1 MDKINNKEFATT
13 QVSKTVHPVDSN
25 TIVDFVTEKFTDW
38 SGQRQPLEE
47 DWKASWAEYFSN
59 TRSAD
64 TIREEAFQQ
73 VGDVQTDWR
82 SKIPTGKA
90 FELVEDANS
99 YLQGAFFPNKQWFD
113 VYPQKVIDDP
123 DWEELLK
130 VLQKYIQIKLDDAY
144 FQDWWDMNIR
154 QCLITGTSVL
164 ALPWRYDAIKTKK
177 NVQITDITGRKRVV
191 PKIVTKTIKNG
202 LDITVIDMFDFFI
215 DPHAVDTK
223 DANCIRRYTKTKGEL
238 VRLVE
243 DGTYN
248 QTNSSTITGIE
259 NANRINNEST
269 SNKADVKMFTGD
281 SDDGY
286 DPLDKIEVLEYW
298 GDICVNGVEYIDVCA
313 TIVDR
318 TLIDFKPNPFWGG
331 KPYVVTTF
339 VRTHESPY
347 GIGLLSPIL
356 GQLHQLFVTLN
367 HRLDIGELVVNPMW
381 KVLQDGTLDLDSLFS
396 APGKI
401 IPVADINNIAPVQY
415 DVRNLGIN
423 VQEEQMLE
431 QRVERVTGVNAYV
444 GQGMGRDAERVTA
457 EEVKSKRDAG
467 GNRLGRYHK
476 HIEET
481 ALRELLEKAYSFIQ
495 QFVVEDEIVRVTGTV
510 PGSIS
515 GSFDFIKV
523 GQDELQHDV
532 DIIPVGS
539 DWVIDKE
546 REIRER
552 LDFIGMASQHPI
564 MSEMIN
570 WEEVMKDLARRM
582 VKQDWDKFLKIQP
595 QQPQGMPAMPP
606 GMPPE
611 QALPPEA
618 AMGATPPVEQPPVM
632 SVPLEQRLAAQ
643 APLEGKEA
651 IMSLASNPQQLAQL
665 LQ

>member
-1 MDKINNKEFATT
+1 MSKINNKEFATT
-13 QVSKTVHPVDSN
+13 KVSKTVHPVDSN
-25 TIVDFVTEKFTDW
+25 TIAEFVMEQFTDW
-38 SGQRQPLEE
+38 SQQRQPLEE
-47 DWKASWAEYFSN
+47 DWKAAWAEYFSN
-59 TRSAD
+59 CRSAD

-73 VGDVQTDWR
+73 IGDVQTDWR

-113 VYPQKVIDDP
+113 VYPQKMIQDP
-123 DWEELLK
+123 DWQELLR

-144 FQDWWDMNIR
+144 FQEWWDMNTR

-164 ALPWRYDAIKTKK
+164 ALPWRYDAVNTTK
-177 NVQITDITGRKRVV
+177 NVQVIDIKGRKKVV
-191 PKIVTKTIKNG
+191 PKQVKKVIKNG
-202 LDITVIDMFDFFI
+202 LDISVIDMFDFFI

-223 DANCIRRYTKTKGEL
+223 NANCIRRYTKTKGEL

-248 QTNSSTITGIE
+248 QTNTSTIVGIE
-259 NANRINNEST
+259 NANRTHSEST
-269 SNKADVKMFTGD
+269 SNQADVVVFAGAT
-281 SDDGY
+281 DDGY
-286 DPLDKIEVLEYW
+286 DPLERIEVLEYW
-298 GDICVNGVEYIDVCA
+298 GDICVNGVEYTDVCA
-313 TIVDR
+313 TVVDG

-401 IPVADINNIAPVQY
+401 LPVADINNIAPVQY

-444 GQGMGRDAERVTA
+444 GQGQGRDAERVTA

-476 HIEET
+476 HMEET

-495 QFVVEDEIVRVTGTV
+495 QFVVEDEVVRVTGSV
-510 PGSIS
+510 PGSIG
-515 GSFDFIKV
+515 GSYDFIQV

-546 REIRER
+546 REITER
-552 LDFIGMASQHPI
+552 LDFITLASQHPE
-564 MSEMIN
+564 MSQMIN
-570 WEEVMKDLARRM
+570 WEEVIKDLARRM
-582 VKQDWDKFLKIQP
+582 VKQDWDKFIKL
-595 QQPQGMPAMPP
+595 QQPMPQMPPMPEGMPP
-606 GMPPE
+606 GQE
-611 QALPPEA
+611 LPPEA
-618 AMGATPPVEQPPVM
+618 LPGATPPLEQPPVM
-632 SVPLEQRLAAQ
+632 SVPLEQRLAEQ
-643 APLEGKEA
+643 LPLEGKQA
-651 IMSLASNPQQLAQL
+651 MVDLANNPQQLAQL
-665 LQ
+665 VK

>member
-1 MDKINNKEFATT
+1 MSKINNKEFATT
-13 QVSKTVHPVDSN
+13 KVSKTAHPVDSN
-25 TIVDFVTEKFTDW
+25 TIAEFVMEQFTDW
-38 SGQRQPLEE
+38 SQQRQPLEE
-47 DWKASWAEYFSN
+47 DWKAAWAEYFSN
-59 TRSAD
+59 CRSAD

-73 VGDVQTDWR
+73 IGDVQTDWR

-113 VYPQKVIDDP
+113 VYPQKMIQDP
-123 DWEELLK
+123 DWQELLR

-144 FQDWWDMNIR
+144 FQEWWDMNTR

-164 ALPWRYDAIKTKK
+164 ALPWRYDAIQTTK
-177 NVQITDITGRKRVV
+177 NVQVIDIKGRKKVV
-191 PKIVTKTIKNG
+191 PKQVKKVIKNG
-202 LDITVIDMFDFFI
+202 LDISVIDMFDFFI

-223 DANCIRRYTKTKGEL
+223 NANCIRRYTKTKGEL

-248 QTNSSTITGIE
+248 QTNTSTIVGIE
-259 NANRINNEST
+259 NANRTHSEST
-269 SNKADVKMFTGD
+269 SNQADVVVFAGA

-286 DPLDKIEVLEYW
+286 DPLERIEVLEYW
-298 GDICVNGVEYIDVCA
+298 GDICVNGVEYTDVCA
-313 TIVDR
+313 TVVDE

-401 IPVADINNIAPVQY
+401 LPVADINNIAPVQY

-444 GQGMGRDAERVTA
+444 GQGQGRDAERVTA

-476 HIEET
+476 HMEET

-495 QFVVEDEIVRVTGTV
+495 QFVVEDEVVRVTGSV
-510 PGSIS
+510 PGSIG
-515 GSFDFIKV
+515 GSYDFIQV

-546 REIRER
+546 REITER
-552 LDFIGMASQHPI
+552 LDFITLASQHPE
-564 MSEMIN
+564 MSQMIN
-570 WEEVMKDLARRM
+570 WEEVIKDLARRM
-582 VKQDWDKFLKIQP
+582 VKQDWDKFIKL
-595 QQPQGMPAMPP
+595 QQPMPQMPP
-606 GMPPE
+606 MPEGMPPE

-618 AMGATPPVEQPPVM
+618 MMGATPPVEQPPVM
-632 SVPLEQRLAAQ
+632 SVPLEQRLAEQ
-643 APLEGKEA
+643 LPLEGKQA
-651 IMSLASNPQQLAQL
+651 MVDLASNPQQLAQL
-665 LQ
+665 VQ

>member
-1 MDKINNKEFATT
+1 MSKINNKEFATT
-13 QVSKTVHPVDSN
+13 KVSKTVHPVDSN
-25 TIVDFVTEKFTDW
+25 TIAEFVMEQFTNW
-38 SGQRQPLEE
+38 SQQRQPLEE
-47 DWKASWAEYFSN
+47 DWKAAWAEYFSN
-59 TRSAD
+59 CRSAD

-73 VGDVQTDWR
+73 IGDVQTDWR

-113 VYPQKVIDDP
+113 VYPQKMIQDP
-123 DWEELLK
+123 DWQELLR

-144 FQDWWDMNIR
+144 FQEWWDMNTR

-164 ALPWRYDAIKTKK
+164 ALPWRYDAIQTTK
-177 NVQITDITGRKRVV
+177 NVQVIDIKGRKKVV
-191 PKIVTKTIKNG
+191 PKQVKKVIKNG
-202 LDITVIDMFDFFI
+202 LDISVIDMFDFFI

-223 DANCIRRYTKTKGEL
+223 NANCIRRYTKTKGEL

-248 QTNSSTITGIE
+248 QTNTSTIVGIE
-259 NANRINNEST
+259 NAKRTHSEST
-269 SNKADVKMFTGD
+269 SNQSDVVVFAGAT
-281 SDDGY
+281 DDGY
-286 DPLDKIEVLEYW
+286 DPLERIEVLEYW
-298 GDICVNGVEYIDVCA
+298 GDICVNGVEYTDVCA
-313 TIVDR
+313 TVVDE

-401 IPVADINNIAPVQY
+401 LPVADINNIAPVQY

-444 GQGMGRDAERVTA
+444 GQGQGRDAERVTA

-476 HIEET
+476 HMEET

-495 QFVVEDEIVRVTGTV
+495 QFVVEDEVVRVTGSV
-510 PGSIS
+510 PGSIG
-515 GSFDFIKV
+515 GSYDFIQV

-546 REIRER
+546 REITER
-552 LDFIGMASQHPI
+552 LDFITLASQHPE
-564 MSEMIN
+564 MSQMIN
-570 WEEVMKDLARRM
+570 WEEVIKDLARRM
-582 VKQDWDKFLKIQP
+582 VKQDWDKFIKL
-595 QQPQGMPAMPP
+595 QQPTPQMPP
-606 GMPPE
+606 MPEGMPPE

-618 AMGATPPVEQPPVM
+618 MMGATPPVEQPPVM
-632 SVPLEQRLAAQ
+632 SVPLEQRLAEQ
-643 APLEGKEA
+643 LPLEGKQA
-651 IMSLASNPQQLAQL
+651 MVDLASNPQQLAQL
-665 LQ
+665 VQ

>member
-1 MDKINNKEFATT
+1 MSKINNKEFATT
-13 QVSKTVHPVDSN
+13 KVSKTVHPVDSN
-25 TIVDFVTEKFTDW
+25 TIAEFVMEQFTDW
-38 SGQRQPLEE
+38 SQQRQPLEE
-47 DWKASWAEYFSN
+47 DWKAAWAEYFSN
-59 TRSAD
+59 CRSAD

-73 VGDVQTDWR
+73 IGDVQTDWR

-113 VYPQKVIDDP
+113 VYPQKMIQDP
-123 DWEELLK
+123 DWQELLR

-144 FQDWWDMNIR
+144 FQEWWDMNTR

-164 ALPWRYDAIKTKK
+164 ALPWRYDAIQTTK
-177 NVQITDITGRKRVV
+177 NVQVIDIKGRKKVV
-191 PKIVTKTIKNG
+191 PKQVKKVIKNG
-202 LDITVIDMFDFFI
+202 LDISVIDMFDFFI

-223 DANCIRRYTKTKGEL
+223 NANCIRRYTKTKGEL

-248 QTNSSTITGIE
+248 QTNTSTIVGIE
-259 NANRINNEST
+259 NANRTHSEST
-269 SNKADVKMFTGD
+269 SNQADVVVFAGA

-286 DPLDKIEVLEYW
+286 DPLERIEVLEYW
-298 GDICVNGVEYIDVCA
+298 GDICVNGVEYTDVCA
-313 TIVDR
+313 TVVDE

-401 IPVADINNIAPVQY
+401 LPVADINNIAPVQY

-444 GQGMGRDAERVTA
+444 GQGQGRDAERVTA

-476 HIEET
+476 HMEET

-495 QFVVEDEIVRVTGTV
+495 QFVVEDEVVRVTGSV
-510 PGSIS
+510 PGSIG
-515 GSFDFIKV
+515 GSYDFIQV

-546 REIRER
+546 REITER
-552 LDFIGMASQHPI
+552 LDFITLASQHPE
-564 MSEMIN
+564 MSQMIN
-570 WEEVMKDLARRM
+570 WEEVIKDLARRM
-582 VKQDWDKFLKIQP
+582 VKQDWDKFIKL
-595 QQPQGMPAMPP
+595 QQPMPQMPP
-606 GMPPE
+606 MPEGMPPE

-618 AMGATPPVEQPPVM
+618 MMGATPPVEQPPVM
-632 SVPLEQRLAAQ
+632 SVPLEQRLAEQ
-643 APLEGKEA
+643 LPLEGKQA
-651 IMSLASNPQQLAQL
+651 MVDLASNPQQLAQL
-665 LQ
+665 VQ

>member
-1 MDKINNKEFATT
+1 MSKINNKEFATT
-13 QVSKTVHPVDSN
+13 KVSKTVHPVDSN
-25 TIVDFVTEKFTDW
+25 TIAEFVMEQFTNW
-38 SGQRQPLEE
+38 SQQRQPLEE
-47 DWKASWAEYFSN
+47 DWKAAWAEYFSN
-59 TRSAD
+59 CRSAD

-73 VGDVQTDWR
+73 IGDVQTDWR

-113 VYPQKVIDDP
+113 VYPQKMIQDP
-123 DWEELLK
+123 DWQELLR

-144 FQDWWDMNIR
+144 FQEWWDMNTR

-164 ALPWRYDAIKTKK
+164 ALPWRYDAIQTTK
-177 NVQITDITGRKRVV
+177 NVQVIDIKGRKKVV
-191 PKIVTKTIKNG
+191 PKQVKKVIKNG
-202 LDITVIDMFDFFI
+202 LDISVIDMFDFFI

-223 DANCIRRYTKTKGEL
+223 NANCIRRYTKTKGEL

-248 QTNSSTITGIE
+248 QTNTSTIVGIE
-259 NANRINNEST
+259 NANRTHSEST
-269 SNKADVKMFTGD
+269 SNQADVVVFAGAT
-281 SDDGY
+281 DDGY
-286 DPLDKIEVLEYW
+286 DPLERIEVLEYW
-298 GDICVNGVEYIDVCA
+298 GDICVNGVEYTDVCA
-313 TIVDR
+313 TVVDE

-401 IPVADINNIAPVQY
+401 LPVADINNIAPVQY

-444 GQGMGRDAERVTA
+444 GQGQGRDAERVTA

-476 HIEET
+476 HMEET

-495 QFVVEDEIVRVTGTV
+495 QFVVEDEVVRVTGSV
-510 PGSIS
+510 PGSIG
-515 GSFDFIKV
+515 GSYDFIQV

-546 REIRER
+546 REITER
-552 LDFIGMASQHPI
+552 LDFITLASQHPE
-564 MSEMIN
+564 MSQMIN
-570 WEEVMKDLARRM
+570 WEEVIKDLARRM
-582 VKQDWDKFLKIQP
+582 VKQDWDKFIKL
-595 QQPQGMPAMPP
+595 QQPTPQMPP
-606 GMPPE
+606 MPEGMPPE

-618 AMGATPPVEQPPVM
+618 MMGATPPVEQPPVM
-632 SVPLEQRLAAQ
+632 SVPLEQRLAEQ
-643 APLEGKEA
+643 LPLEGKQA
-651 IMSLASNPQQLAQL
+651 MVDLASNPQQLAQL
-665 LQ
+665 VQ

>member
-1 MDKINNKEFATT
+1 MSKINNKEFATT
-13 QVSKTVHPVDSN
+13 KVSKTAHPVDSN
-25 TIVDFVTEKFTDW
+25 TIAEFVMEQFTDW
-38 SGQRQPLEE
+38 SQQRQPLEE
-47 DWKASWAEYFSN
+47 DWKAAWAEYFSN
-59 TRSAD
+59 CRSAD

-73 VGDVQTDWR
+73 IGDVQTDWR

-113 VYPQKVIDDP
+113 VYPQKMIQDP
-123 DWEELLK
+123 DWQELLR

-144 FQDWWDMNIR
+144 FQEWWDMNTR

-164 ALPWRYDAIKTKK
+164 ALPWRYDAIQTTK
-177 NVQITDITGRKRVV
+177 NVQVIDIKGRKKVV
-191 PKIVTKTIKNG
+191 PKQVKKVIKNG
-202 LDITVIDMFDFFI
+202 LDISVIDMFDFFI

-223 DANCIRRYTKTKGEL
+223 NANCIRRYTKTKGEL

-248 QTNSSTITGIE
+248 QTNTSTIVGIE
-259 NANRINNEST
+259 NANRTHSEST
-269 SNKADVKMFTGD
+269 SNQADVVVFAGA

-286 DPLDKIEVLEYW
+286 DPLERIEVLEYW
-298 GDICVNGVEYIDVCA
+298 GDICVNGVEYTDVCA
-313 TIVDR
+313 TVVDE

-401 IPVADINNIAPVQY
+401 LPVADINNIAPVQY

-444 GQGMGRDAERVTA
+444 GQGQGRDAERVTA

-476 HIEET
+476 HMEET

-495 QFVVEDEIVRVTGTV
+495 QFVVEDEVVRVTGSV
-510 PGSIS
+510 PGSIG
-515 GSFDFIKV
+515 GSYDFIQV

-546 REIRER
+546 REITER
-552 LDFIGMASQHPI
+552 LDFITLASQHPE
-564 MSEMIN
+564 MSQMIN
-570 WEEVMKDLARRM
+570 WEEVIKDLARRM
-582 VKQDWDKFLKIQP
+582 VKQDWDKFIKL
-595 QQPQGMPAMPP
+595 QQPTPQMPP
-606 GMPPE
+606 MPEGMPPE

-618 AMGATPPVEQPPVM
+618 MMGATPPVEQPPVM
-632 SVPLEQRLAAQ
+632 SVPLEQRLAEQ
-643 APLEGKEA
+643 LPLEGKQA
-651 IMSLASNPQQLAQL
+651 MVDLASNPQQLAQL
-665 LQ
+665 VQ

>member
-1 MDKINNKEFATT
+1 MSKINNKEFATT
-13 QVSKTVHPVDSN
+13 KVSKTVHPVDSN
-25 TIVDFVTEKFTDW
+25 TIAEFVMEQFTNW
-38 SGQRQPLEE
+38 SQQRQPLEE
-47 DWKASWAEYFSN
+47 DWKAAWAEYFSN
-59 TRSAD
+59 CRSAD

-73 VGDVQTDWR
+73 IGDVQTDWR

-113 VYPQKVIDDP
+113 VYPQKMIQDP
-123 DWEELLK
+123 DWQELLR

-144 FQDWWDMNIR
+144 FQEWWDMNTR

-164 ALPWRYDAIKTKK
+164 ALPWRYDAVNTTK
-177 NVQITDITGRKRVV
+177 NVQVIDIKGRKKVV
-191 PKIVTKTIKNG
+191 PKQVKKVIKNG
-202 LDITVIDMFDFFI
+202 LDISVIDMFDFFI

-223 DANCIRRYTKTKGEL
+223 NANCIRRYTKTKGEL

-248 QTNSSTITGIE
+248 QTNTSTIVGIE
-259 NANRINNEST
+259 NANRTHSEST
-269 SNKADVKMFTGD
+269 SNQADVVVFAGAT
-281 SDDGY
+281 DDGY
-286 DPLDKIEVLEYW
+286 DPLERIEVLEYW
-298 GDICVNGVEYIDVCA
+298 GDICVNGVEYTDVCA
-313 TIVDR
+313 TVVDE

-401 IPVADINNIAPVQY
+401 LPVADINNIAPVQY

-444 GQGMGRDAERVTA
+444 GQGQGRDAERVTA

-476 HIEET
+476 HMEET

-495 QFVVEDEIVRVTGTV
+495 QFVVEDEVVRVTGSV
-510 PGSIS
+510 PGSIG
-515 GSFDFIKV
+515 GSYDFIQV

-546 REIRER
+546 REITER
-552 LDFIGMASQHPI
+552 LDFITLASQHPE
-564 MSEMIN
+564 MSQMIN
-570 WEEVMKDLARRM
+570 WEEVIKDLARRM
-582 VKQDWDKFLKIQP
+582 VKQDWDKFIKL
-595 QQPQGMPAMPP
+595 QQPTPQMPP
-606 GMPPE
+606 MPEGMPPE

-618 AMGATPPVEQPPVM
+618 MMGATPPVEQPPVM
-632 SVPLEQRLAAQ
+632 SVPLEQRLAEQ
-643 APLEGKEA
+643 LPLEGKQA
-651 IMSLASNPQQLAQL
+651 MVDLASNPQQLAQL
-665 LQ
+665 VQ

>member
-1 MDKINNKEFATT
+1 MSKINNKEFATT
-13 QVSKTVHPVDSN
+13 KVSKTVHPVDSN
-25 TIVDFVTEKFTDW
+25 TIAEFVMEQYTDW
-38 SGQRQPLEE
+38 SQQRQPLEE
-47 DWKASWAEYFSN
+47 DWKAAWAEYFSN
-59 TRSAD
+59 CRSAD

-73 VGDVQTDWR
+73 IGDVQTDWR

-113 VYPQKVIDDP
+113 VYPQKMIQDP
-123 DWEELLK
+123 DWQELLR

-144 FQDWWDMNIR
+144 FQEWWDMNTR

-164 ALPWRYDAIKTKK
+164 ALPWRYDAIQTTK
-177 NVQITDITGRKRVV
+177 NVQVIDIKGRKKVV
-191 PKIVTKTIKNG
+191 PKQVKKVIKNG
-202 LDITVIDMFDFFI
+202 LDISVIDMFDFFI

-223 DANCIRRYTKTKGEL
+223 NANCIRRYTKTKGEL

-248 QTNSSTITGIE
+248 QTNTSTIVGIE
-259 NANRINNEST
+259 NANRTHSEST
-269 SNKADVKMFTGD
+269 SNQADVVVFAGAT
-281 SDDGY
+281 DDGY
-286 DPLDKIEVLEYW
+286 DPLERIEVLEYW
-298 GDICVNGVEYIDVCA
+298 GDICVNGVEYTDVCA
-313 TIVDR
+313 TVVDE

-401 IPVADINNIAPVQY
+401 LPVADINNIAPVQY

-444 GQGMGRDAERVTA
+444 GQGQGRDAERVTA

-476 HIEET
+476 HMEET

-495 QFVVEDEIVRVTGTV
+495 QFVVEDEVVRVTGSV
-510 PGSIS
+510 PGSIG
-515 GSFDFIKV
+515 GSYDFIQV

-546 REIRER
+546 REITER
-552 LDFIGMASQHPI
+552 LDFITLASQHPE
-564 MSEMIN
+564 MSQMIN
-570 WEEVMKDLARRM
+570 WEEVIKDLARRM
-582 VKQDWDKFLKIQP
+582 VKQDWDKFIKL
-595 QQPQGMPAMPP
+595 QQPTPQMPP
-606 GMPPE
+606 MPEGMPPE

-618 AMGATPPVEQPPVM
+618 MMGATPPVEQPPVM
-632 SVPLEQRLAAQ
+632 SVPLEQRLAEQ
-643 APLEGKEA
+643 LPLEGKQA
-651 IMSLASNPQQLAQL
+651 MVDLASNPQQLAQL
-665 LQ
+665 VQ

>member
-1 MDKINNKEFATT
+1 MSKINNKEFATT
-13 QVSKTVHPVDSN
+13 KVSKTVHPVDSN
-25 TIVDFVTEKFTDW
+25 TIAEFVMEQFTNW
-38 SGQRQPLEE
+38 SQQRQPLEE
-47 DWKASWAEYFSN
+47 DWKAAWAEYFSN
-59 TRSAD
+59 CRSAD
-64 TIREEAFQQ
+64 TIREEAFKQI
-73 VGDVQTDWR
+73 GDVQTDWR

-113 VYPQKVIDDP
+113 VYPQKMIQDP
-123 DWEELLK
+123 DWQELLR

-144 FQDWWDMNIR
+144 FQEWWDMNTR

-164 ALPWRYDAIKTKK
+164 ALPWRYDAVNTTK
-177 NVQITDITGRKRVV
+177 NVQVIDIKGRKKVV
-191 PKIVTKTIKNG
+191 PKQVKKVIKNG
-202 LDITVIDMFDFFI
+202 LDISVIDMFDFFI

-223 DANCIRRYTKTKGEL
+223 NANCIRRYTKTKGEL

-248 QTNSSTITGIE
+248 QTNTSTIVGIE
-259 NANRINNEST
+259 NANRTHSEST
-269 SNKADVKMFTGD
+269 SNQADVVVFAGAT
-281 SDDGY
+281 DDGY
-286 DPLDKIEVLEYW
+286 DPLERIEVLEYW
-298 GDICVNGVEYIDVCA
+298 GDICVNGVEYTDVCA
-313 TIVDR
+313 TVVDE

-401 IPVADINNIAPVQY
+401 LPVADINNIAPVQY

-444 GQGMGRDAERVTA
+444 GQGQGRDAERVTA

-476 HIEET
+476 HMEET

-495 QFVVEDEIVRVTGTV
+495 QFVVEDEVVRVTGSV
-510 PGSIS
+510 PGSIG
-515 GSFDFIKV
+515 GSYDFIQV

-546 REIRER
+546 REITER
-552 LDFIGMASQHPI
+552 LDFITLASQHPE
-564 MSEMIN
+564 MSQMIN
-570 WEEVMKDLARRM
+570 WEEVIKDLARRM
-582 VKQDWDKFLKIQP
+582 VKQDWDKFIKL
-595 QQPQGMPAMPP
+595 QQPTPQMPP
-606 GMPPE
+606 MPEGMPPE

-618 AMGATPPVEQPPVM
+618 MMGATPPVEQPPVM
-632 SVPLEQRLAAQ
+632 SVPLEQRLAEQ
-643 APLEGKEA
+643 LPLEGKQA
-651 IMSLASNPQQLAQL
+651 MVDLASNPQQLAQL
-665 LQ
+665 VQ